1 MKTVL
6 ITGANGFIARHV
18 ACRLAEEGWHV
29 TGVSRTGEALPH
41 YHAVFRA
48 ALGDSLS
55 AALAAGEYDAIVHT
69 ANAAGDDEYR
79 INVDGTLR
87 WLDEARAAGVP
98 LQIFLSSLSASKAAI
113 SDYGRAKHILEQRAI
128 EMNEVVFALGVVVGN
143 GGMYAR
149 MHQSLKGPVA
159 PLLDGGK
166 ARIHLL
172 GIDFLCDVIRDCIST
187 RGEGL
192 RGRAWRI
199 HQPRSYTLRE
209 VLEAIRRE
217 NGLRCLLLPVP
228 SLPALWIL
236 SLTER
241 LTLRL
246 PVTATNIR
254 GLRQSRYES
263 FDSDFEN
270 FGYPARTLG
279 ELIRQA
285 GRLSA

>member
-18 ACRLAEEGWHV
+18 ARRLAEEGWQV
-29 TGVSRTGEALPH
+29 TGVSRTGEALPC

-48 ALGDSLS
+48 ALGGSLS
-55 AALAAGEYDAIVHT
+55 GVLAAGVYDAVVHT
-69 ANAAGDDEYR
+69 ANAAGDNEYR
-79 INVDGTLR
+79 LNVDGTRR
-87 WLDEARAAGVP
+87 WLAEARAAGVP
-98 LQIFLSSLSASKAAI
+98 LQIFLSSLSAGKQAM
-113 SDYGRAKHILEQRAI
+113 SDYGRAKHALEQSVI
-128 EMNEVVFALGVVVGN
+128 EMNEVVFALGVVVGD
-143 GGMYAR
+143 GGMFAR
-149 MHQSLKGPVA
+149 MRRSLQGPVA

-187 RGEGL
+187 SGEGL
-192 RGRAWRI
+192 RGRVWRI
-199 HQPRSYTLRE
+199 HQPQSYTLRE
-209 VLEAIRRE
+209 VLDTIRRVY
-217 NGLRCLLLPVP
+217 GLRCRLIPVP

-241 LTLRL
+241 LSLRL

-254 GLRQSRYES
+254 GLRQSRHDS
-263 FDSDFEN
+263 FDSDYGN
-270 FGYPARTLG
+270 FGYPARTLE

-285 GRLSA
+285 GRMSD